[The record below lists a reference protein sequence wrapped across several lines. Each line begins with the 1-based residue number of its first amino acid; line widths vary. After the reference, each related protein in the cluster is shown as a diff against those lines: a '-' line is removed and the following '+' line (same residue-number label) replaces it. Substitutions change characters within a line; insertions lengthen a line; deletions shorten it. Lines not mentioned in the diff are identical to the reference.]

1 MANKKRCGRNQ
12 TRMAPKKRPA
22 AKIESKISITGGSYI
37 EEHGLKE
44 LLEKVVSE
52 IEEKKPSDPLKALHT
67 LLEETCGAKKVKKDS
82 ASWTAFPSPGEA
94 VWRQEAQARAR
105 LVMEGTFPGK
115 AEIVCNG
122 HEPRRFPVDPK
133 DTALVLIDMQW
144 DFLEPTGRVGQHYS
158 DLTSVRSGMDGCEKL
173 LELCREN
180 GFTIAHSRSHRYGT
194 LVKSELVGTDDEGYE
209 LHPRFRAREGEIV
222 VDKWTYGA
230 FASTHLERE
239 LMARGVKRI
248 LLCGVLTNV
257 CVFATASQ
265 AVDRLISVCLVE
277 DACAAFS
284 FDWHKKALGL
294 INEPQIQPGHK
305 RGVGLYFGEITQVEK
320 VEAALKDMKE

>member
-1 MANKKRCGRNQ
+1 
-12 TRMAPKKRPA
+12 MAPKKRPA
-22 AKIESKISITGGSYI
+22 AKIESQISISGGSYI
-37 EEHGLKE
+37 KEQGLVE
-44 LLEKVVSE
+44 LLEKALSQ
-52 IEEKKPSDPLKALHT
+52 IEEEKPTDPLKALHA
-67 LLEETCGAKKVKKDS
+67 LLEEKGGEKKAKKDQ

-94 VWRQEAQARAR
+94 VWREEAKARAG
-105 LVMEGTFPGK
+105 LVMEGAFPGK
-115 AEIVCNG
+115 AAIVCKDQG
-122 HEPRRFPVDPK
+122 EARSFPVDPK
-133 DTALVLIDMQW
+133 DTALVLIDMQF
-144 DFLEPTGRVGQHYS
+144 DFLEPTGRVGQHYP

-173 LELCREN
+173 LGLCRDA
-180 GFTIAHSRSHRYGT
+180 GFIIAHSRSHRYGT
-194 LVKSELVGTDDEGYE
+194 LVRSELVGTDDEGYE

-239 LMARGVKRI
+239 LMAKGVRRI

-265 AVDRLISVCLVE
+265 AVDRLIPVCLVE
-277 DACAAFS
+277 DACAAFN

-305 RGVGLYFGEITQVEK
+305 RGTGLYFGEITQVEK
-320 VEAALKDMKE
+320 VEAALKDLKKEE